1 MTTAGVPFDLCCC
14 ADAAK
19 FQQLAEEARKQKLA
33 RRHARKERTRPAAA
47 KPQDEAVIRLAQCR
61 AKVMK
66 QERELIRT
74 KAEQQKAEMAAKR
87 KLLLQREKAARQGS
101 PNACDPDEGNATT
114 LAHSKA
120 LCVQDYPAPY
130 KLHACNCLLQS
141 VCDLVCQPA
150 SIPTQQ
156 WLFRQESLTIS
167 VISPT
172 KEHLAV
178 LNSTACRA

>member
-47 KPQDEAVIRLAQCR
+47 KPQDEAVIRLAECR

-120 LCVQDYPAPY
+120 VCVQILPY
-130 KLHACNCLLQS
+130 ATHKLHACTCFLQS
-141 VCDLVCQPA
+141 VGDHVCHLTLLSSSCSDSNPGHSCRKLPR
-150 SIPTQQ
+150 SI
-156 WLFRQESLTIS
+156 
-167 VISPT
+167 
-172 KEHLAV
+172 
-178 LNSTACRA
+178 